1 MNAIKLAR
9 KTIATDPASNASR
22 TLAKL
27 VLALESETTFPV
39 ASLYALDMK
48 TFELAMA
55 VLTEWRLDRYYEG
68 KAKLFDMSHQVHRMS
83 LS

>member
-9 KTIATDPASNASR
+9 RKIAADPTSESCR

-27 VLALESETTFPV
+27 VLALESDQDFKI
-39 ASLYALDMK
+39 ADLYTLDMK
-48 TFELAMA
+48 SFELALA
-55 VLTEWRLDRYYEG
+55 ILSEWRLDRYIQG
-68 KAKLFDMSHQVHRMS
+68 KAKLFDMSHQVRDMS